1 MLGVPP
7 ESPWVHIDQVNSCDG
22 SNGARRVGR
31 PSRLPRDAHFTRAQ
45 LPMAPYT
52 QTG

>member
-1 MLGVPP
+1 MLGD
-7 ESPWVHIDQVNSCDG
+7 SAGITLVHIDQVNSCDG